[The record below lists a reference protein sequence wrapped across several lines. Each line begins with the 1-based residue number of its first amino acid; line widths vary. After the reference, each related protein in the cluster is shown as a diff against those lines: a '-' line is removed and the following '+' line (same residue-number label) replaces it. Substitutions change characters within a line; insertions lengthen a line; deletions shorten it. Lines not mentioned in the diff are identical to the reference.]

1 MLENIEKARK
11 MLSGDTEARIDIE
24 NLVDEEHEDLEF
36 TLTRNMFEKWVKLQ
50 LRQFERFLQETF

>member
-24 NLVDEEHEDLEF
+24 NLVDADLEF
-36 TLTRNMFEKWVKLQ
+36 TLTRTRFEKWVKP
-50 LRQFERFLQETF
+50 